1 MYEKEQKGPITAL
14 SSVSGYLVATVG
26 QKIYIFHF
34 KNSDLFG
41 MAFIDSQGIF
51 IRFTILHFCFI
62 YVDLRTKSEEKMII
76 DCSNIRKTSTSC

>member
-51 IRFTILHFCFI
+51 IPLYYSTF
-62 YVDLRTKSEEKMII
+62 DLYL
-76 DCSNIRKTSTSC
+76 C